1 MMKHELLGT
10 SFACEC
16 GRTHRVPVCAIEYR
30 EDVWGILPDLF
41 RRHAPGSRLT
51 LLADTRT
58 WKAAGEK
65 AAAAMGAAG
74 WTVEVIRL
82 PDPPGGGDPVCDDV
96 TRAWLDGRV
105 PPGTQAF
112 LAAGS
117 GVVNDLVKWT
127 ASDRGLPYLALAT
140 AASMNGYSSANIAPA
155 IRGVKRV
162 VSGRAPFAVAA
173 CPSVLAAAPWKLTS
187 AGLGDVIAKPVSM
200 TDWLIN
206 RLLFD
211 EYFCPLCAR
220 LIRDLEPVYMN
231 NPEGLARREPA
242 ALEALFMALLY
253 SGLSMTLADTSFP
266 ASGGEHMV
274 SHVLDMKAMAEGRAH
289 DYHGRQVG
297 LGAIVS
303 AALYER
309 LAALEKPVFRLL
321 TEPTDEAYWGPLSSV
336 VEEEHAAKRER
347 AAWAVQRLNE
357 PGVWDAVRALIKKN
371 AVSAARIKDCLR
383 RAGAAHTW
391 REIGCGRDRFL
402 EAFEH
407 SHQIRARYT
416 VLDLARAAGI
426 LPGAAGEITDR
437 WLAE

>member
-1 MMKHELLGT
+1 MKHDLLGT

-16 GRTHRVPVCAIEYR
+16 GRTHRVPIYAIEYR
-30 EDVWGILPDLF
+30 EDACACLPDLF
-41 RRHAPGSRLT
+41 RRYAPGSRLT
-51 LLADTRT
+51 LLADART

-65 AAAAMGAAG
+65 AAAAMEAAG
-74 WTVEVIRL
+74 WTVAVIRL
-82 PDPPGGGDPVCDDV
+82 PDSPGGGDPVCDDV
-96 TRAWLDGRV
+96 TRAWLDGRI
-105 PPGTQAF
+105 PADTHAF
-112 LAAGS
+112 LAVGS
-117 GVVNDLVKWT
+117 GVVNDLVKWA

-162 VSGRAPFAVAA
+162 VSGRAPFAVVAA
-173 CPSVLAAAPWKLTS
+173 PSVLAAAPWKLTS

-200 TDWLIN
+200 TDWLVN

-231 NPEGLARREPA
+231 NPEGLARREPE

-274 SHVLDMKAMAEGRAH
+274 SHVLDMKAMAEGRPH

-297 LGAIVS
+297 LGAIVA

-309 LAALEKPVFRLL
+309 LAVLEKPVFRLL
-321 TEPTDEAYWGPLSSV
+321 TEPTDEAYWGELSPV
-336 VEEEHAAKRER
+336 VEEEHAEKRER
-347 AAWAVQRLNE
+347 AAAAVQRLNQ
-357 PGVWDAVRALIKKN
+357 PGVWEAVRAIIVQN

-383 RAGAAHTW
+383 RSGAAHTLGA
-391 REIGCGRDRFL
+391 IGCSRQRFL

-426 LPGAAGEITDR
+426 LPGAAAEITDT